1 VATPHEQLTSKAAQ
15 WKVAIAEILETEG
28 SLLGFGLSN
37 GNRVVLKVSSLSDE
51 KHSGSVLRAFQGA
64 GTVRVFESDHGAVL
78 LERLDPATE
87 LVELV
92 RAGRDDEATHVLAKT
107 IGLMANH
114 EPPPG
119 CPTLFD
125 WARAFDRYISEHSNG
140 PVSLHQVHE
149 AAGIY
154 RDLATTQRQT
164 MLLHGDLHHYNV
176 LFDSKRGWIA
186 IDPKGVVGELE
197 YELGAIIRNPVELP
211 DFYVSRT
218 VIERRLKQLTDA
230 LGLNYDRA
238 LRWTFAQAVLSAIW
252 DVEDGFRVASDHP
265 SLRLAE
271 LIRKSEADPP
281 ISTDYTD

>member
-1 VATPHEQLTSKAAQ
+1 MTTPHEQLTLRAAE
-15 WKVAIAEILETEG
+15 WNVTVVEIRETEG

-37 GNRVVLKVSSLSDE
+37 GRRVVLKVSSLSDE
-51 KHSGSVLRAFQGA
+51 MNSGTVLEAFQGA
-64 GTVRVFESDHGAVL
+64 GTVRVHKSDHGAVL

-92 RAGRDDEATHVLAKT
+92 RSGRDDEATHILANT

-125 WARAFDRYISEHSNG
+125 WVRGFDRYLSEHSGG
-140 PVSLHQVHE
+140 PISLQLVRE
-149 AAGIY
+149 AESVY
-154 RDLATTQRQT
+154 RNLALSQRQT

-176 LFDSKRGWIA
+176 LFDSTRGWIS

-211 DFYVSRT
+211 DFYISRA
-218 VIERRLKQLTDA
+218 VIERRLMQLTEA
-230 LGLNYDRA
+230 LGLDYDRA

-252 DVEDGFRVASDHP
+252 EVEDGVTVTSDHP
-265 SLRLAE
+265 SLCLAE
-271 LIRKSEADPP
+271 LTRMLL
-281 ISTDYTD
+281 

>member
-1 VATPHEQLTSKAAQ
+1 MPIPYEQLTLRAAE
-15 WKVAIAEILETEG
+15 WNVAIAEIRETEG

-37 GNRVVLKVSSLSDE
+37 GDSVVLKVSSFSDE
-51 KHSGSVLRAFQGA
+51 MNSGTVLRAFQGA
-64 GTVRVFESDHGAVL
+64 GTVRVLQSDHGAVL

-87 LVELV
+87 LVEIV
-92 RAGRDDEATHVLAKT
+92 RADRDDEATHILAST

-114 EPPPG
+114 QPPPD

-125 WARAFDRYISEHSNG
+125 WARGFDRYIGEHRDG
-140 PVSLHQVHE
+140 PVSLHLAHE
-149 AAGIY
+149 AAEIY
-154 RDLATTQRQT
+154 RGLAASQKQT

-176 LFDSKRGWIA
+176 LFDSKRGWVA

-211 DFYVSRT
+211 DFYISRA
-218 VIERRLKQLTDA
+218 VVERRLKLLTDA

-238 LRWTFAQAVLSAIW
+238 LSWTFAQAVLSAIW
-252 DVEDGFRVASDHP
+252 DVEDGFTVTGDHP

-271 LIRKSEADPP
+271 V
-281 ISTDYTD
+281 ISTLFL

>member
-1 VATPHEQLTSKAAQ
+1 VATSHEQLTSKAAE
-15 WKVAIAEILETEG
+15 WNVAIVEIRETEG

-37 GNRVVLKVSSLSDE
+37 GSPVVLKISSVSDE
-51 KHSGSVLRAFQGA
+51 MNSGTVLEAFQGE
-64 GTVRVFESDHGAVL
+64 GTVRVHKSDHGAVL

-92 RAGRDDEATHVLAKT
+92 RSGRDDEATRILADT

-119 CPTLFD
+119 CPTVFD
-125 WARAFDRYISEHSNG
+125 WSRGFDRYISEHSGG
-140 PVSLHQVHE
+140 PISLQLVQE
-149 AAGIY
+149 AGNVY
-154 RDLATTQRQT
+154 RNLAASQRQT

-197 YELGAIIRNPVELP
+197 FELGAIIRNPVELP
-211 DFYVSRT
+211 DFYISRAI
-218 VIERRLKQLTDA
+218 VERRLKQLTDA
-230 LGLNYDRA
+230 LRLDYDRA
-238 LRWTFAQAVLSAIW
+238 LRWSFAQAVLSAIW
-252 DVEDGFRVASDHP
+252 GLEDGLTVTSDHP

-271 LIRKSEADPP
+271 VIRHMN
-281 ISTDYTD
+281 

>member
-1 VATPHEQLTSKAAQ
+1 MTTPHEQLTLRASE
-15 WKVAIAEILETEG
+15 WNVTVVEIRETEG

-37 GNRVVLKVSSLSDE
+37 GRRVVLKVSSLSDE
-51 KHSGSVLRAFQGA
+51 MNSGTVLEAFQGA
-64 GTVRVFESDHGAVL
+64 GTVRVHKSDHGAVL

-92 RAGRDDEATHVLAKT
+92 RSGRDDEATHILANT

-125 WARAFDRYISEHSNG
+125 WVRGFDRYLSEHSGG
-140 PVSLHQVHE
+140 PISLQLVRE
-149 AAGIY
+149 AESVY
-154 RDLATTQRQT
+154 RNLALSQRQT

-176 LFDSKRGWIA
+176 LFDSTRGWIS

-211 DFYVSRT
+211 DFYISRA
-218 VIERRLKQLTDA
+218 VIERRLMQLTEA
-230 LGLNYDRA
+230 LGLDYDRA

-252 DVEDGFRVASDHP
+252 DVEDGVTVTSDHP
-265 SLRLAE
+265 SLCLAE
-271 LIRKSEADPP
+271 LTRMLL
-281 ISTDYTD
+281 

>member
-1 VATPHEQLTSKAAQ
+1 VTTPHEQLTLRAAE
-15 WKVAIAEILETEG
+15 WNVTVVEIRETEG

-37 GNRVVLKVSSLSDE
+37 GRRVVLKVSSLSDE
-51 KHSGSVLRAFQGA
+51 MNSGTVLEAFQGA
-64 GTVRVFESDHGAVL
+64 GTVRVHKSDHGAVL

-92 RAGRDDEATHVLAKT
+92 RSGRDDEATHILANT

-125 WARAFDRYISEHSNG
+125 WVRGFDRYLSEHSGG
-140 PVSLHQVHE
+140 PISLQLVRE
-149 AAGIY
+149 AESVY
-154 RDLATTQRQT
+154 RNLALSQRQT

-176 LFDSKRGWIA
+176 LFDSTRGWIS

-211 DFYVSRT
+211 DFYISRA
-218 VIERRLKQLTDA
+218 VVERRLMQLTEA
-230 LGLNYDRA
+230 LGLDYDRA

-252 DVEDGFRVASDHP
+252 EVEDGVTVTSDHP
-265 SLRLAE
+265 SLCLAE
-271 LIRKSEADPP
+271 LTRMLL
-281 ISTDYTD
+281 

>member
-1 VATPHEQLTSKAAQ
+1 MSPLLEQLSSKAAA
-15 WKVAIAEILETEG
+15 WNVAIAEIRETEG
-28 SLLGFGLSN
+28 SVLGFGLSN

-51 KHSGSVLRAFQGA
+51 KNSGTVLEAFQGA
-64 GTVRVFESDHGAVL
+64 GIVRVHKSDHGAVL

-92 RAGRDDEATHVLAKT
+92 RSGRDDEATHILANT

-125 WARAFDRYISEHSNG
+125 WVRGFDRYLSEHSGG
-140 PVSLHQVHE
+140 PISLQLVRE
-149 AAGIY
+149 AESVY
-154 RDLATTQRQT
+154 RNLALSQRQT

-176 LFDSKRGWIA
+176 LFDSTRGWIS

-211 DFYVSRT
+211 DFYISRP
-218 VIERRLKQLTDA
+218 VVERRLMQLTEA
-230 LGLNYDRA
+230 LGLDYDRA

-252 DVEDGFRVASDHP
+252 DVEDGVTVTSDHP
-265 SLRLAE
+265 SLCLAE
-271 LIRKSEADPP
+271 LTRMLL
-281 ISTDYTD
+281 

>member
-1 VATPHEQLTSKAAQ
+1 MTTPHEQLTLRAAE
-15 WKVAIAEILETEG
+15 WNVTVVEIRETEG

-37 GNRVVLKVSSLSDE
+37 GRRVVLKVSSLSDE
-51 KHSGSVLRAFQGA
+51 MNSGTVLEAFQGA
-64 GTVRVFESDHGAVL
+64 GTVRVHKSDHGAVL

-92 RAGRDDEATHVLAKT
+92 RSGRDDEATHILANT

-125 WARAFDRYISEHSNG
+125 WVRGFDRYLSEHSGG
-140 PVSLHQVHE
+140 PISLQLVRE
-149 AAGIY
+149 AESVY
-154 RDLATTQRQT
+154 RNLALSQRQT

-176 LFDSKRGWIA
+176 LFDSTRGWIS

-211 DFYVSRT
+211 DFYISRA
-218 VIERRLKQLTDA
+218 VVERRLMQLTET
-230 LGLNYDRA
+230 LGLDYDRA

-252 DVEDGFRVASDHP
+252 DVEDGVTVTSDHP
-265 SLRLAE
+265 SLCLAE
-271 LIRKSEADPP
+271 LTRMLL
-281 ISTDYTD
+281 

>member
-1 VATPHEQLTSKAAQ
+1 VTTPHEQLTLRAAE
-15 WKVAIAEILETEG
+15 WNVTVVEIRETEG

-37 GNRVVLKVSSLSDE
+37 GRRVVLKVSSLSDE
-51 KHSGSVLRAFQGA
+51 MNSGTVLEAFQGA
-64 GTVRVFESDHGAVL
+64 GTVRVHKSDHGAVL

-92 RAGRDDEATHVLAKT
+92 RSGRDDEATHILANT

-125 WARAFDRYISEHSNG
+125 WVRGFDRYLSEHSGG
-140 PVSLHQVHE
+140 PISLQLVRE
-149 AAGIY
+149 AESVY
-154 RDLATTQRQT
+154 RNLALSQRQT

-176 LFDSKRGWIA
+176 LFDSTRGWIS

-211 DFYVSRT
+211 DFYISRA
-218 VIERRLKQLTDA
+218 VIERRLMQLTEA
-230 LGLNYDRA
+230 LGLDYDRA

-252 DVEDGFRVASDHP
+252 DVEDGVTVTSDHP
-265 SLRLAE
+265 SLCLAE
-271 LIRKSEADPP
+271 LTRMLL
-281 ISTDYTD
+281 

>member
-1 VATPHEQLTSKAAQ
+1 MTTPHEQLTLRAAE
-15 WKVAIAEILETEG
+15 WNVTVVEIRETEG

-37 GNRVVLKVSSLSDE
+37 GRRVVLKVSSLSDE
-51 KHSGSVLRAFQGA
+51 MNSGTVLEAFQGA
-64 GTVRVFESDHGAVL
+64 GTVRVHKSDHGAVL

-92 RAGRDDEATHVLAKT
+92 RSGRDDEATHILANT

-125 WARAFDRYISEHSNG
+125 WVRGFDRYLSEHSGG
-140 PVSLHQVHE
+140 PISLQLVRE
-149 AAGIY
+149 AESVY
-154 RDLATTQRQT
+154 RNLALSQRQT

-176 LFDSKRGWIA
+176 LFDSTRGWIS

-211 DFYVSRT
+211 DFYISRA
-218 VIERRLKQLTDA
+218 VIERRLMQLTEA
-230 LGLNYDRA
+230 LGLDYDRA

-252 DVEDGFRVASDHP
+252 DVEDGVTVTSDHP
-265 SLRLAE
+265 SLCLAE
-271 LIRKSEADPP
+271 LTRMLL
-281 ISTDYTD
+281 

>member
-1 VATPHEQLTSKAAQ
+1 MTTPHEQLTLRAAE
-15 WKVAIAEILETEG
+15 WNVTVVEIRETEG

-37 GNRVVLKVSSLSDE
+37 GRRVVLKVSSLSDE
-51 KHSGSVLRAFQGA
+51 MNSGTVLEAFQGA
-64 GTVRVFESDHGAVL
+64 GTVRVHKSDHGAVL

-92 RAGRDDEATHVLAKT
+92 RSGRDDEATHILANT

-119 CPTLFD
+119 CPTVFD
-125 WARAFDRYISEHSNG
+125 WSRGFDRYISEHSG
-140 PVSLHQVHE
+140 GSISLQLVRE
-149 AAGIY
+149 AESVY
-154 RDLATTQRQT
+154 RNLALSQRQT

-176 LFDSKRGWIA
+176 LFDSTRGWIS

-211 DFYVSRT
+211 DFYISRA
-218 VIERRLKQLTDA
+218 VVERRLMQLTEA
-230 LGLNYDRA
+230 LGLDYDRA

-252 DVEDGFRVASDHP
+252 EVEDGVTVTSDHP
-265 SLRLAE
+265 SLCLAE
-271 LIRKSEADPP
+271 LTRMLL
-281 ISTDYTD
+281 

>member
-1 VATPHEQLTSKAAQ
+1 VTTPHEQLTLRAAE
-15 WKVAIAEILETEG
+15 WNVTVVEIRETEG

-37 GNRVVLKVSSLSDE
+37 GRRVVLKVSSLSDE
-51 KHSGSVLRAFQGA
+51 MNSGTVLEAFQGA
-64 GTVRVFESDHGAVL
+64 GTVRVHKSDHGAVL

-92 RAGRDDEATHVLAKT
+92 RSGRDDEATHILANT

-125 WARAFDRYISEHSNG
+125 WVRGFDRYLSEHSGG
-140 PVSLHQVHE
+140 PISLQLVRE
-149 AAGIY
+149 AESVY
-154 RDLATTQRQT
+154 RNLALSQRQT

-176 LFDSKRGWIA
+176 LFDSTRGWIS

-211 DFYVSRT
+211 DFYISRA
-218 VIERRLKQLTDA
+218 VIERRLMQLTEA
-230 LGLNYDRA
+230 LGLDYDRA

-252 DVEDGFRVASDHP
+252 EVEDGVTVTSDHP
-265 SLRLAE
+265 SLCLAE
-271 LIRKSEADPP
+271 LTRMLL
-281 ISTDYTD
+281 

>member
-1 VATPHEQLTSKAAQ
+1 MSPLLEQLSSKAAA
-15 WKVAIAEILETEG
+15 WNVAIAEIRETEG
-28 SLLGFGLSN
+28 SVLGFGLSN

-51 KHSGSVLRAFQGA
+51 KNSGTVLEAFQGA
-64 GTVRVFESDHGAVL
+64 GIVRVHKSDHGAVL

-92 RAGRDDEATHVLAKT
+92 RSGRDDEATHILAST

-125 WARAFDRYISEHSNG
+125 WARAFDRYIGEHSGG
-140 PVSLHQVHE
+140 PISLQLVRE
-149 AAGIY
+149 AESVY
-154 RDLATTQRQT
+154 RNLALSQRQT

-176 LFDSKRGWIA
+176 LFDSSRGWIA

-197 YELGAIIRNPVELP
+197 YELGTIIRNPVELP
-211 DFYVSRT
+211 DFYISRAI
-218 VIERRLKQLTDA
+218 VERRLKQLTDA
-230 LGLNYDRA
+230 LRLDYDRA
-238 LRWTFAQAVLSAIW
+238 LRWSFAQAVLSAIW
-252 DVEDGFRVASDHP
+252 GLEDGFTVTADHP

-271 LIRKSEADPP
+271 VIKM
-281 ISTDYTD
+281 ISS

>member
-1 VATPHEQLTSKAAQ
+1 MTTPHEQLTLRAAE
-15 WKVAIAEILETEG
+15 WNVTVVEIRETEG

-37 GNRVVLKVSSLSDE
+37 GRRVVLKVSSLSDE
-51 KHSGSVLRAFQGA
+51 MNSGTVLEAFQGA
-64 GTVRVFESDHGAVL
+64 GTVRVHKSDHGAVL

-92 RAGRDDEATHVLAKT
+92 RSGRDDEATHILANT

-125 WARAFDRYISEHSNG
+125 WVRGFDRYLSEHSGG
-140 PVSLHQVHE
+140 PISLQLVRE
-149 AAGIY
+149 AESVY
-154 RDLATTQRQT
+154 RNLALSQRQT

-176 LFDSKRGWIA
+176 LFDSTRGWIS

-211 DFYVSRT
+211 DFYISRA
-218 VIERRLKQLTDA
+218 VVERRLMQLTEA
-230 LGLNYDRA
+230 LGLDYDRA

-252 DVEDGFRVASDHP
+252 DVEDGVTVTSDHP
-265 SLRLAE
+265 SLCLAE
-271 LIRKSEADPP
+271 LTRMLL
-281 ISTDYTD
+281 

>member
-1 VATPHEQLTSKAAQ
+1 MNSGTV
-15 WKVAIAEILETEG
+15 LE
-28 SLLGFGLSN
+28 
-37 GNRVVLKVSSLSDE
+37 
-51 KHSGSVLRAFQGA
+51 AFQGA
-64 GTVRVFESDHGAVL
+64 GTVRVHKSDHGAVL

-92 RAGRDDEATHVLAKT
+92 RSGRDDEATHILANT

-125 WARAFDRYISEHSNG
+125 WVRGFDRYLSEHSGG
-140 PVSLHQVHE
+140 PISLQLVRE
-149 AAGIY
+149 AESVY
-154 RDLATTQRQT
+154 RNLALSQRQT

-176 LFDSKRGWIA
+176 LFDSTRGWIS

-211 DFYVSRT
+211 DFYISRA
-218 VIERRLKQLTDA
+218 VVERRLMQLTEA
-230 LGLNYDRA
+230 LGLDYDRA

-252 DVEDGFRVASDHP
+252 EVEDGVTVTSDHP
-265 SLRLAE
+265 SLCLAE
-271 LIRKSEADPP
+271 LTRMLL
-281 ISTDYTD
+281 

>member
-1 VATPHEQLTSKAAQ
+1 MSPLLEQLSSKAAA
-15 WKVAIAEILETEG
+15 WNVAIAEIRETEG
-28 SLLGFGLSN
+28 SVLGFGLSN

-51 KHSGSVLRAFQGA
+51 KNSGTVLEAFQGA
-64 GTVRVFESDHGAVL
+64 GIVRVHKSDHGAVL

-92 RAGRDDEATHVLAKT
+92 LSGRDDEATHILAST

-125 WARAFDRYISEHSNG
+125 WARAFDRYIGEQSGG
-140 PVSLHQVHE
+140 PISLQLVRE
-149 AAGIY
+149 AESVY
-154 RDLATTQRQT
+154 RNLALSQRQT

-176 LFDSKRGWIA
+176 LFDSSRGWIA

-197 YELGAIIRNPVELP
+197 YELGTIIRNPVELP
-211 DFYVSRT
+211 DFYISRAI
-218 VIERRLKQLTDA
+218 VERRLKQLTDA
-230 LGLNYDRA
+230 LRLDYDRA
-238 LRWTFAQAVLSAIW
+238 LRWSFAQAVLSAIW
-252 DVEDGFRVASDHP
+252 GLEDGFTVTADHP

-271 LIRKSEADPP
+271 VIRHMN
-281 ISTDYTD
+281 

>member
-1 VATPHEQLTSKAAQ
+1 MLAPIEQLTSKAAE
-15 WKVAIAEILETEG
+15 WNVAIVEIRETEG

-51 KHSGSVLRAFQGA
+51 MSSGTMLRAYQGA
-64 GTVRVFESDHGAVL
+64 GTVRVYESDHAAVL

-92 RAGRDDEATHVLAKT
+92 RAGRDDEATHILANT

-119 CPTLFD
+119 CPSLFD
-125 WARAFDRYISEHSNG
+125 WARGFDRYTSEHTDG
-140 PVSLHQVHE
+140 PIPPHLAHE

-154 RDLATTQRQT
+154 RDLAATQRET

-176 LFDSKRGWIA
+176 LFDSNRGWVA

-218 VIERRLKQLTDA
+218 VSERRLKQLTDA

-252 DVEDGFRVASDHP
+252 SVEDGVTVTADHP

-271 LIRKSEADPP
+271 VIRTAS
-281 ISTDYTD
+281 

>member
-1 VATPHEQLTSKAAQ
+1 VTTPHEQLTLRAAE
-15 WKVAIAEILETEG
+15 WNVTVVEIRETEG

-37 GNRVVLKVSSLSDE
+37 GRRVVLKVSSLSDE
-51 KHSGSVLRAFQGA
+51 MNSGTVLEAFQGA
-64 GTVRVFESDHGAVL
+64 GIVRVHKSDHGAVL

-92 RAGRDDEATHVLAKT
+92 RSGRDDEATHILANT

-125 WARAFDRYISEHSNG
+125 WVRGFDRYLSEHSGG
-140 PVSLHQVHE
+140 PISLQLVRE
-149 AAGIY
+149 AESVY
-154 RDLATTQRQT
+154 RNLALSQRQT

-176 LFDSKRGWIA
+176 LFDSTRGWIS

-211 DFYVSRT
+211 DFYISRA
-218 VIERRLKQLTDA
+218 VIERRLMQLTEA
-230 LGLNYDRA
+230 LGLDYDRA

-252 DVEDGFRVASDHP
+252 EVEDGVTVTSDHP
-265 SLRLAE
+265 SLCLAE
-271 LIRKSEADPP
+271 LTRMLL
-281 ISTDYTD
+281 

>member
-1 VATPHEQLTSKAAQ
+1 MATLHQQLTSKAAE
-15 WKVAIAEILETEG
+15 WNVAIAEIRETEG

-37 GNRVVLKVSSLSDE
+37 GNPVILKVGSLSDE
-51 KHSGSVLRAFQGA
+51 MNSGTVLDAFQGA
-64 GTVRVFESDHGAVL
+64 GTVKVHKSDHGAVL

-92 RAGRDDEATHVLAKT
+92 RAGRDDEATHILANT

-119 CPTLFD
+119 SPTLFD
-125 WARAFDRYISEHSNG
+125 WARGFDRYISEHSGG
-140 PVSLHQVHE
+140 PISLHLVRE
-149 AAGIY
+149 AESVY
-154 RDLATTQRQT
+154 RALVVSQRQT

-176 LFDSKRGWIA
+176 LFDSTRGWIA

-211 DFYVSRT
+211 DFYISRA
-218 VIERRLKQLTDA
+218 VVERRLMQLTA
-230 LGLNYDRA
+230 TLGLDHDRA

-252 DVEDGFRVASDHP
+252 DVEDGFTVTGDHP
-265 SLRLAE
+265 ALRLAE
-271 LIRKSEADPP
+271 VIRQMNKN
-281 ISTDYTD
+281 